1 MNVMIRLIILSVII
15 AVGLMTAQT
24 SDSTKRKAVAPVV
37 TVEGVRLP
45 NQTER
50 LTVLG
55 VALVLFGGLG
65 LILNE
70 KRRRADR
77 DSGFIS

>member
-1 MNVMIRLIILSVII
+1 MMIRLTILSMILV
-15 AVGLMTAQT
+15 VGLMTAQT
-24 SDSTKRKAVAPVV
+24 SDSTKRKAVAPVE
-37 TVEGVRLP
+37 TVEGVRLQ

-65 LILNE
+65 MILNE

-77 DSGFIS
+77 KSGFNS

>member
-1 MNVMIRLIILSVII
+1 MNVMIRLIILSVILV
-15 AVGLMTAQT
+15 VGLMTAQT
-24 SDSTKRKAVAPVV
+24 SDSTKSKAVAPVE
-37 TVEGVRLP
+37 TAEGVRLP

-50 LTVLG
+50 LTVFG

-77 DSGFIS
+77 NSGFIS